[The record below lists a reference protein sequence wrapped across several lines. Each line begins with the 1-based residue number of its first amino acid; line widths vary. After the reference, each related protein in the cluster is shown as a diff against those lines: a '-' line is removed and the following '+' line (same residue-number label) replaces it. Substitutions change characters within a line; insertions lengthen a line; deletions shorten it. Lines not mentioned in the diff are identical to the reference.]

1 MVKPHSKPV
10 TEHRAGEAP
19 STEQSAFYSP
29 PGTGLRNTNQS
40 TAGKVQV
47 DTGDIAEIKGCAV
60 WSHPRI

>member
-1 MVKPHSKPV
+1 MVKPNSKLA
-10 TEHRAGEAP
+10 TQHRAGEAL
-19 STEQSAFYSP
+19 STEQPALHLP

-60 WSHPRI
+60 RLHRRI